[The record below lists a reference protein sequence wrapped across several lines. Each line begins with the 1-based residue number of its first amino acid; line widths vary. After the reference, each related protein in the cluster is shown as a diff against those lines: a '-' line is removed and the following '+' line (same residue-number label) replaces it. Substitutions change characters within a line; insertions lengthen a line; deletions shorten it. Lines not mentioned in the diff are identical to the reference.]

1 MKQRGGGKRNNAPFG
16 DFSSSHV
23 KITPIPRAGIKLD
36 RPIMIA
42 GFADKGLVG
51 SICINHIVEQLQM
64 HQIGYIESQYVMP
77 AALFVGR
84 RFRHPFRL
92 YANNTG
98 KICALITEMPILVG
112 GALSLANTI
121 TDWAVELGFAGIIVT
136 GGILQGNFSP
146 AIVDGRKA
154 LLLEN
159 ELDGDKNS
167 AGGTTLVKANDT
179 VTPDS
184 ALLPGMAGALLTSCA
199 ARNISCKAIMVPTIG
214 DLPDPEGSA
223 IVLESLNKVVPGLSI
238 DTSGIRKEIE
248 IMKQRLQE
256 YMKLYEQHLA
266 EYEQN
271 SSRTPS
277 GGIYK

>member
-1 MKQRGGGKRNNAPFG
+1 MKQREGKGANAPFL
-16 DFSSSHV
+16 DFTSSHV
-23 KITPIPRAGIKLD
+23 RIAPIPKAGIKLD

-42 GFADKGLVG
+42 GFADKGLIG
-51 SICINHIVEQLQM
+51 SICINQIVEQLRM
-64 HQIGYIESQYVMP
+64 HQIGYVESQYVMP
-77 AALFVGR
+77 AALFVGK

-92 YANNTG
+92 YADDTG
-98 KICALITEMPILVG
+98 KICALIAEMPILIG

-121 TDWAVELGFAGIIVT
+121 ADWALDLGFAGIVVA

-159 ELDGDKNS
+159 ELDRGKGS
-167 AGGTTLVKANDT
+167 VGITSQVKAND
-179 VTPDS
+179 VVVPDS
-184 ALLPGMAGALLTSCA
+184 ALVPGLAGALLSSCA

-223 IVLESLNKVVPGLSI
+223 IVLESLNQVVSGLSI

-248 IMKQRLQE
+248 IMKERLQE
-256 YMKLYEQHLA
+256 YMKMYEQHLA

-271 SSRTPS
+271 SNRTPA